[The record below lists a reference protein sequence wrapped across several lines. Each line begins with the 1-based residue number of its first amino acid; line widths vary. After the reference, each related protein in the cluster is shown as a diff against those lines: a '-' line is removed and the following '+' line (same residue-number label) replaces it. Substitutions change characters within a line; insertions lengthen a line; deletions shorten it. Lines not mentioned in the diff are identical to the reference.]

1 MFLYTNVGNKLP
13 KRQNITEKRRKK
25 GNIFPLKSAITCY
38 HTQRYEH
45 IRFV

>member
-1 MFLYTNVGNKLP
+1 MFLPTNVGNKLP

-25 GNIFPLKSAITCY
+25 GNIFPLKSAVITY
-38 HTQRYEH
+38 YPQRYEH